1 MYLLFIP
8 SALAFVLITVTQFV
22 SEMRGA
28 GACNF

>member
-8 SALAFVLITVTQFV
+8 SALAFVLITVTQLV

-28 GACNF
+28 GACNI